1 MDIKYINDNYQ
12 FLYRVSAII
21 LNKEEDKILLF
32 KVKERNFYLLP
43 GGKVN
48 EKETSI
54 NAIKRE
60 LKEELDFSDLSFEL
74 KAISEEFVNDKNIF
88 NQQINLIYKT
98 IYKEEINNNI
108 IVSKEGDWCYFEWI
122 NIDELDN
129 INVYPNNIKEI
140 LNSKSIKQI
149 IIDLTK

>member
-1 MDIKYINDNYQ
+1 MDIKYINGNYQ

-21 LNKEEDKILLF
+21 LNKEENKILLF
-32 KVKERNFYLLP
+32 NVKERNFYLLP

-48 EKETSI
+48 EKETSL

-60 LKEELDFSDLSFEL
+60 LIEELDFSDLSFEL
-74 KAISEEFVNDKNIF
+74 KAISEEFVNDKKIF

-108 IVSKEGDWCYFEWI
+108 IESKEGDWCFFEWI
-122 NIDELDN
+122 NINELDN
-129 INVYPNNIKEI
+129 INVYPKNIKEL
-140 LNSKSIKQI
+140 LNSKGIKQI

>member
-1 MDIKYINDNYQ
+1 MDIKYINGNYQ

-21 LNKEEDKILLF
+21 LNKEKDKILLF

-60 LKEELDFSDLSFEL
+60 LIEELDFNDLSFEL
-74 KAISEEFVNDKNIF
+74 KAISEEFVNDKKIF

-108 IVSKEGDWCYFEWI
+108 IESKEGDWCFFEWI
-122 NIDELDN
+122 NINELDN
-129 INVYPNNIKEI
+129 INVYPKNIKEI
-140 LNSKSIKQI
+140 LNSKGIKQI

>member
-1 MDIKYINDNYQ
+1 MDIKYINGNYQ

-21 LNKEEDKILLF
+21 LNKEENKILLF
-32 KVKERNFYLLP
+32 NVKERNFYLLP

-48 EKETSI
+48 EKETSL

-60 LKEELDFSDLSFEL
+60 LIEELDFSDLSFEL

-108 IVSKEGDWCYFEWI
+108 IESKEGDWCFFEWI
-122 NIDELDN
+122 NINDLDN
-129 INVYPNNIKEI
+129 INVYPKNIKEI
-140 LNSKSIKQI
+140 LNTDNINHI
-149 IIDLTK
+149 LIDLTK

>member
-1 MDIKYINDNYQ
+1 MDIKYINGNYQ

-21 LNKEEDKILLF
+21 LNKEENKILLF
-32 KVKERNFYLLP
+32 NVKERNFYLLP
-43 GGKVN
+43 GGKLN
-48 EKETSI
+48 EKETSL

-60 LKEELDFSDLSFEL
+60 LIEELDFSDLSFEL

-108 IVSKEGDWCYFEWI
+108 IESKEGDWCFFEWI
-122 NIDELDN
+122 NINDLDN
-129 INVYPNNIKEI
+129 INVYPKNIKEI
-140 LNSKSIKQI
+140 LNTDNINHI
-149 IIDLTK
+149 LIDLTK

>member
-1 MDIKYINDNYQ
+1 MDIKYINGNYQ

-21 LNKEEDKILLF
+21 LNKEENKILLF
-32 KVKERNFYLLP
+32 NVKERNFYLLP

-48 EKETSI
+48 EKETSL

-60 LKEELDFSDLSFEL
+60 LIEELDFSDLSFEL
-74 KAISEEFVNDKNIF
+74 KAISEEFVNDKKIF

-108 IVSKEGDWCYFEWI
+108 IESKEGDWCFFEWI
-122 NIDELDN
+122 NVNDLDN
-129 INVYPNNIKEI
+129 INVYPKNIKEI
-140 LNSKSIKQI
+140 LNTDNINHI
-149 IIDLTK
+149 LIDLTK

>member
-1 MDIKYINDNYQ
+1 MDIKYINGNYQ

-21 LNKEEDKILLF
+21 LNKEENKILLF
-32 KVKERNFYLLP
+32 NVKERNFYLLP

-48 EKETSI
+48 EKETSL

-60 LKEELDFSDLSFEL
+60 LIEELDFSDLSFEL

-108 IVSKEGDWCYFEWI
+108 IESKEGDWCFFEWI
-122 NIDELDN
+122 NINDIDN
-129 INVYPNNIKEI
+129 INVYPKNIKEI
-140 LNSKSIKQI
+140 LNTDNINHI
-149 IIDLTK
+149 LIDLTK

>member
-1 MDIKYINDNYQ
+1 MDIKYTKDKYQ

-21 LNKEEDKILLF
+21 LNDNQNKILLF
-32 KVKERNFYLLP
+32 KVKERDFYLLP

-54 NAIKRE
+54 NALKRE
-60 LKEELDFSDLSFEL
+60 LIEELNFNNLSFEL
-74 KAISEEFVNDKNIF
+74 KAISEEFVNDKNLF

-98 IYKEEINNNI
+98 TYQGDIEQNI
-108 IVSKEGDWCYFEWI
+108 IESKEGDWCFFEWI
-122 NIDELDN
+122 DINKLDN

-140 LNSKSIKQI
+140 LNSNNINHI
-149 IIDLTK
+149 IEDLT